1 MEMTM
6 GPNWY
11 EKAMDE
17 LDRQYEAGE
26 IDYGTY
32 HNEQRELSREF
43 RDAAEEAGRDAY
55 DDYLERW

>member
-1 MEMTM
+1 M

-17 LDRQYEAGE
+17 LDRQYEAGA

-32 HNEQRELSREF
+32 HNEQRELSREL
-43 RDAAEEAGRDAY
+43 RDAAEEVGRDAY